1 MAKTNLGVTCLLT
14 TLMAAPAAW
23 AAEESPYLQPD
34 GSWISLSGTV
44 VETFD
49 DSFILDY
56 GMGSVRVE
64 MDDWDWYGEHR
75 AIIENDRVTVYG
87 EVDDETFEAA
97 TVDADSIY
105 VENLGTYFYA
115 ESADEDTYQVIDMSP
130 TTPIVVGDMTAT
142 GTITAIDG
150 REFTL
155 DSGIQRMTVDTTG
168 LPYNPMDDKGFQ
180 QLDMGDTVT
189 VTGYM
194 DRDVFA
200 QRELVAESIVT
211 LNEEG
216 ESGS

>member
-1 MAKTNLGVTCLLT
+1 MARRHLGISCLMT
-14 TLMAAPAAW
+14 TLLAAPALLNAQ
-23 AAEESPYLQPD
+23 ESPYLKPD

-44 VETFD
+44 AETTD

-56 GMGSVRVE
+56 GRGAVEVE
-64 MDDWDWYGEHR
+64 MDGWDWYDENNT
-75 AIIENDRVTVYG
+75 IIENDRVTVYG
-87 EVDDETFEAA
+87 EVDDDTFE
-97 TVDADSIY
+97 TTTIHADSIY

-130 TTPIVVGDMTAT
+130 TTPIVVGDMTVT
-142 GTITAIDG
+142 GTITDIDG

-155 DSGIQRMTVDTTG
+155 DSGIQRINVDTAG

-180 QLDMGDTVT
+180 QLDMGDAVT
-189 VTGYM
+189 VSGHM

-211 LNEEG
+211 LEG
-216 ESGS
+216 QRPMP